1 MSHFLSQ
8 REAARI
14 WGVSR
19 ATIQRHLAS
28 GKLSKTTDKRIDP
41 AEMTRVFGEPPG
53 RPGAGPIS
61 PGESVVSRPDVSA
74 LEAEIAGLRALL
86 DEKDARILDLRQT
99 IQLIEHQG
107 HQARPRGWWPW
118 QKK

>member
-8 REAARI
+8 REAARR

-19 ATIQRHLAS
+19 ATIQRHLSS
-28 GKLSKTTDKRIDP
+28 GKLSRTTDKGIDP
-41 AEMTRVFGEPPG
+41 AEMARVFGEPPG

-61 PGESVVSRPDVSA
+61 PGESGVSRPDVSS

-86 DEKDARILDLRQT
+86 NEKDARIADLRQT
-99 IQLIEHQG
+99 IQLIEHQPG
-107 HQARPRGWWPW
+107 QGRGRSWWPW
-118 QKK
+118 KK

>member
-19 ATIQRHLAS
+19 ATIQRHLAT
-28 GKLSKTTDKRIDP
+28 GKLSRTTDKRIDP
-41 AEMTRVFGEPPG
+41 TEMNRVFGDPVS
-53 RPGAGPIS
+53 RPGAGPMG
-61 PGESVVSRPDVSA
+61 PDEAGVSRPDVSR

-86 DEKDARILDLRQT
+86 DEKDARIADLRQT
-99 IQLIEHQG
+99 IQLIEHQPG
-107 HQARPRGWWPW
+107 QGRGRSWWPW
-118 QKK
+118 KK